1 MTKVLT
7 KNGKMLV
14 SDDKVLTANL
24 GITPS
29 GDLTITANG
38 TYDVTDKARAIV
50 NVPSSGGAAELFG
63 VIHQT
68 GVLTIVSGV
77 TVTQGENALSIG
89 G

>member
-1 MTKVLT
+1 MKVLT

-14 SDDKVLTANL
+14 SGDKVLTANL
-24 GITPS
+24 GITPV

-38 TYDVTDKARAIV
+38 TYDVTGKARAIV
-50 NVPSSGGAAELFG
+50 NVPSSGGSAELFG